1 MRWRVLGA
9 RLSRVGLVR
18 KVNPRILST
27 RRVGSDDGDLV
38 DGDLVNGDTQATDM
52 SLMTLQRT
60 METGALQFLTYVA
73 QDLQNH

>member
-1 MRWRVLGA
+1 MGWRVSGA

-27 RRVGSDDGDLV
+27 RRVRSDDGDLV
-38 DGDLVNGDTQATDM
+38 DGDFVNGDTQATDM

-60 METGALQFLTYVA
+60 METGALQFLTYVV
-73 QDLQNH
+73 QDLRNL